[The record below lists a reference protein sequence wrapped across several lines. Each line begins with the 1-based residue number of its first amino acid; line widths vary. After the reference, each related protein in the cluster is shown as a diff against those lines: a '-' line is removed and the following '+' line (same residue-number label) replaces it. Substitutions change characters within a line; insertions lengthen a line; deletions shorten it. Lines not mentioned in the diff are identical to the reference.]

1 VIRRYKTTSLA
12 DAARNVTKWTI
23 NHEVHPRQ
31 AVYGPRA
38 IETVFGF
45 SGIAGGSALALID
58 NDGDKDVDDADCF
71 SLAKFLGLDKA
82 PIRLSSLAS
91 EKMWKEKLI
100 ESFGEH
106 ADFTMEMAV
115 RLKTLYEEELIEGE
129 QNDIN
134 SLYGLA
140 EFYRRSIEKMKD
152 SVKMDK
158 FERSQL
164 DGLSQSIPESIQ
176 KILDAFKN
184 SGDNGGNEFSSDQEE
199 KLLAEAFEFFNKSS
213 SSHGV
218 VGTNTSTTSSVE
230 SGPITNTPAR
240 DGLGT
245 SLSYEAFYHEYLQPY
260 FGFSLPT
267 FPSPTCLFSHYTCIQ
282 TL

>member
-1 VIRRYKTTSLA
+1 M
-12 DAARNVTKWTI
+12 
-23 NHEVHPRQ
+23 
-31 AVYGPRA
+31 
-38 IETVFGF
+38 
-45 SGIAGGSALALID
+45 ALID
-58 NDGDKDVDDADCF
+58 NDGDMDVDDADCF
-71 SLAKFLGLDKA
+71 SLARFLGLDKA

-106 ADFTMEMAV
+106 ADFTMDMAV
-115 RLKTLYEEELIEGE
+115 RLKTLYEEELIQGE

-158 FERSQL
+158 FEGSQL
-164 DGLSQSIPESIQ
+164 DGLSKSIPESVQ
-176 KILDAFKN
+176 QILDAFKN

-199 KLLAEAFEFFNKSS
+199 KLLAEAFEFFYKSS
-213 SSHGV
+213 SSV

-240 DGLGT
+240 DVLGT

-267 FPSPTCLFSHYTCIQ
+267 FPSPTCLSSHYTCIQ